1 MGELLHYIMKW
12 ACTSKFPPT
21 PFLLLQTDDEW
32 EEDEL
37 GRGEQGISIS
47 QLLSE
52 KRYKG

>member
-1 MGELLHYIMKW
+1 MYF
-12 ACTSKFPPT
+12 SKGFS
-21 PFLLLQTDDEW
+21 FFLLQTDDEW

>member
-1 MGELLHYIMKW
+1 VFFYGRIIASYHEMGMYFES
-12 ACTSKFPPT
+12 TF
-21 PFLLLQTDDEW
+21 LLQTDDEW
-32 EEDEL
+32 EDEL